1 MPSARAAAVVEEP
14 EAPPPTFETTEHH
27 ERIFEEF
34 REGGGHLRVEAFP
47 GSGKTTTILRAIE
60 LAPEQDIW
68 LATFAKRNQ
77 LDLRDRL
84 NNPRASAQTVHSICY
99 EAIRESEWGYIK
111 VCNRRFDREDDMA
124 AKVSQSL
131 PWGGKRAVAKL
142 FTKARELCPLV
153 GTDQAPADER
163 PTDVLS
169 NLAIDF
175 GLAPPAGDQ
184 LNLYDVACATLKAL
198 RLAASEKPV
207 TTGIDY
213 ADMLFL
219 PLVNKWLRARF
230 DMVVVDE
237 YQDLTLAQLLIVR
250 RLAHPF
256 ARIVLVGDKHQAI
269 FSFRGAGSA
278 EVHKLMDNLRPQE
291 LPLPKTYRC
300 PKLVVALAQ
309 EYAPGY
315 EADPSAPLGI
325 VETIDFDKLVQ
336 EAQPGDFIL
345 SRSNAPLM
353 PVALACLRADK
364 PAVVRG
370 KDIATGLVSLVKKLA
385 TGNAKDS
392 IPAFLIKVEHWEHRE
407 VHRLTAMNREDQ
419 LDTLRDK
426 AGTLRVLAH
435 SSSGVPALLRRLDTL
450 FVKDDEGEDIGVV
463 LSTVHKA
470 KGLEADRV
478 FLLKDSFLR
487 RVVCTCG
494 HFHQRECRKC
504 HCIETVP
511 DLEKWQEE
519 RNIYLVAL
527 TRTKHRLTFVR

>member
-1 MPSARAAAVVEEP
+1 MPSARAAAFVEEP
-14 EAPPPTFETTEHH
+14 EPTPEAYETTVHH

-34 REGGGHLRVEAFP
+34 REGGGHLRIEAYA
-47 GSGKTTTILRAIE
+47 GTGKTTTVLRAIDV
-60 LAPEQDIW
+60 APEQDIW
-68 LATFAKRNQ
+68 LASFAKRNQ
-77 LDLRDRL
+77 LELAARL
-84 NNPRASAQTVHSICY
+84 TNPRANAQTVHSIGY
-99 EAIRESEWGYIK
+99 EAIRNSEWGYVR
-111 VCNRRFDREDDMA
+111 VCNRRFDREDDISSR
-124 AKVSQSL
+124 VSQGL

-153 GTDQAPADER
+153 GTDQAPANER

-175 GLAPPAGDQ
+175 GLAPPAGDA

-198 RLAASEKPV
+198 RIAASEKPL

-219 PLVNKWLRARF
+219 PLVNKWLQPRF
-230 DMVVVDE
+230 DMAVVDE
-237 YQDLTLAQLLIVR
+237 YQDLTLCQLLFVR
-250 RLAHPF
+250 RMCYDF

-269 FSFRGAGSA
+269 YGFRGAGGS
-278 EVHKLMDNLRPQE
+278 EVQKLMDHLKPQE

-300 PKLVVALAQ
+300 PQAVVALAK

-315 EADPSAPLGI
+315 EVDDSAPLGTI
-325 VETIDFDKLVQ
+325 ETIDFDQLVAQ
-336 EAQPGDFIL
+336 AQPGDFIL

-370 KDIATGLVSLVKKLA
+370 KDIAAGLVALVKKLA
-385 TGNAKDS
+385 TGEARES
-392 IPAFLIKVEHWEHRE
+392 IPAFLRRVENWENRE
-407 VHRLTAMNREDQ
+407 MHRLVAMNREDQ
-419 LDTLRDK
+419 LDVLKDK
-426 AGTLRVLAH
+426 ADTLRVLAH
-435 SSSGVPALLRRLDTL
+435 SSSGVPALMRRLETL
-450 FVKDDEGEDIGVV
+450 FVKDDEGEDVGVV

-487 RVVCTCG
+487 RVVCECG
-494 HFHQRECRKC
+494 HYHQRECRKC
-504 HCIETVP
+504 SCTETVP
-511 DLEKWQEE
+511 DMEKWQEE
-519 RNIYLVAL
+519 RNIYYVAL
-527 TRTKHRLTFVR
+527 TRTKSRLTFVR